1 MYEYDYEVRRG
12 ETFDKCFYVVDT
24 DDKPIDLTGMKVMGQ
39 IRPTKE
45 DRVLTASFRCT
56 IDIPSACVRYML
68 SATDTKAIPT
78 GKYEYDVTLYEDV
91 GTERV
96 VYYYIGGKFT
106 VQKAVTNAL
115 SE

>member
-45 DRVLTASFRCT
+45 DRVLTASFRCS
-56 IDIPSACVRYML
+56 IDFATACVRYML
-68 SATDTKAIPT
+68 SAADTKNIAC
-78 GKYEYDVTLYEDV
+78 GNYEYDVALYEDV
-91 GTERV
+91 GSERV

-115 SE
+115 A